1 MSLDRNLHVSVV
13 FGVDTTVAAA
23 ELEAAFPADNG
34 GLLIVVGLVTTDGES
49 YLASGSHMPPPVAK
63 RLSGLP
69 NSDQAYSIDTRDGQ
83 GEPQVHICAL
93 DQAGLFYGA
102 LTLAQ
107 LYRPALAAMASTEVG
122 GCELPL
128 PHVLDWPDTEE
139 RGVWNGPENETWM
152 RWKSALKLNYG
163 NQQSV
168 PEDFVRGEPVV
179 QHMQPELMAKAAA
192 RGFRYVPQIGHL
204 NFLGSNNLFGAYPEL
219 AGRGEASLGGRYCG
233 STIIC
238 SLGI

>member
-1 MSLDRNLHVSVV
+1 M
-13 FGVDTTVAAA
+13 
-23 ELEAAFPADNG
+23 
-34 GLLIVVGLVTTDGES
+34 
-49 YLASGSHMPPPVAK
+49 
-63 RLSGLP
+63 
-69 NSDQAYSIDTRDGQ
+69 
-83 GEPQVHICAL
+83 
-93 DQAGLFYGA
+93 
-102 LTLAQ
+102 
-107 LYRPALAAMASTEVG
+107 G